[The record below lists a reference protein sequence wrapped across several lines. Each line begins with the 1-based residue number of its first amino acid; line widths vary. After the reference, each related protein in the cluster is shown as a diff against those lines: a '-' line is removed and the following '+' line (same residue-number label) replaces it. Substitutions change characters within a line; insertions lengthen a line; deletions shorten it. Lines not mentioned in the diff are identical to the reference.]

1 MPPANSMGNK
11 FLNSREWRSF
21 LAAGQS
27 AAAATPG
34 VINAVRASQ
43 AWLTSRAWLSGGA
56 AKTYS
61 WLLVNGNLVAG
72 ARKTLGI

>member
-1 MPPANSMGNK
+1 MPPADAIGNK

-21 LAAGQS
+21 LTAAQS
-27 AAAATPG
+27 AAANPSM
-34 VINAVRASQ
+34 INAVKASH
-43 AWLTSRAWLSGGA
+43 AWLSGGA

>member
-1 MPPANSMGNK
+1 MPPANPMGNK

-21 LAAGQS
+21 LASGHS
-27 AAAATPG
+27 APAASPG
-34 VINAVRASQ
+34 VINAVRASEV
-43 AWLTSRAWLSGGA
+43 WLTSQAWLSGGA

>member
-1 MPPANSMGNK
+1 MQLANPMGNK

-21 LAAGQS
+21 LTAAQS
-27 AAAATPG
+27 AATYPS
-34 VINAVRASQ
+34 VINAVKVSH
-43 AWLTSRAWLSGGA
+43 AWLSGGA

>member
-1 MPPANSMGNK
+1 MPQANPMGSK

-21 LAAGQS
+21 LTTAQS
-27 AAAATPG
+27 AASYPS
-34 VINAVRASQ
+34 VINAVKASH
-43 AWLTSRAWLSGGA
+43 AWLSGNA

>member
-1 MPPANSMGNK
+1 MPQANPMGSK
-11 FLNSREWRSF
+11 FLNSREWRTF
-21 LAAGQS
+21 LAAAQS
-27 AAAATPG
+27 ATACPS
-34 VINAVRASQ
+34 VINAVKASH
-43 AWLTSRAWLSGGA
+43 AWLSGGA

>member
-1 MPPANSMGNK
+1 MPPANPSGNK

-21 LAAGQS
+21 LAAAQS
-27 AAAATPG
+27 AAVTPS
-34 VINAVRASQ
+34 VINAVKASQ
-43 AWLTSRAWLSGGA
+43 AWLSGGA

-61 WLLVNGNLVAG
+61 WLLVNGSLVAG